1 MGVWGL
7 LIGAGLTAGAV
18 LEASAQVADVADSP
32 CNTGPAI
39 AGRVAKIV
47 DGRSFVM
54 TDGREVRI
62 AALEVLPSAVAA
74 GRAARDA
81 LGSILSDQTVAL
93 RAAGPADR
101 YGRMVA
107 HVNLGHTGPSAARL
121 MLARGHARVGAQVSH
136 AACAMDLLSQER
148 VARTGRLGL
157 WGDPVYAILD
167 AADLSG
173 LVAVAGRFSLVE
185 GKVLSV
191 RESRGTIFVNF
202 GRRWTQA
209 LTVTILKRH
218 EGIFAGAGVAPK
230 VLENRSVLVRG
241 WVEFRNG
248 PRLEASR
255 PEQVEIAGLNQK
267 AMP

>member
-1 MGVWGL
+1 MGGWGL
-7 LIGAGLTAGAV
+7 LIGAGLAAGAV
-18 LEASAQVADVADSP
+18 LEASAQAVDVP
-32 CNTGPAI
+32 CDAGPAI

-62 AALEVLPSAVAA
+62 AALEAPPPAAGAA

-81 LGSILSDQTVAL
+81 LESILSNQTVEL
-93 RAAGPADR
+93 RPAGASDR

-107 HVNLGHTGPSAARL
+107 HVNLGPAGPSAARI
-121 MLARGHARVGAQVSH
+121 MLARGHARVGAQVGH

-148 VARTGRLGL
+148 VARAGRLGL

-167 AADLSG
+167 AANLSE

-209 LTVTILKRH
+209 LTVTISKRH

-241 WVEFRNG
+241 WVEVRNG
-248 PRLEASR
+248 PRIEASR
-255 PEQVEIAGLNQK
+255 PEQIEIAELNRK
-267 AMP
+267 LMP